1 MASVARG
8 PRPADEFS
16 DAAAIAPTAGQL
28 GRGATR
34 REDLDHVYR
43 RLAASPHPGRI
54 AAGADPHAGDRHP
67 PLETGER
74 NRTIVR
80 TDDEEL
86 RINWALYEGNPYVSL
101 RMWTRDRSGRWWP
114 DSKRGL
120 SIRLRELE
128 DVADA
133 IAAAQDL
140 AAEHRDRRTRRDA
153 PARREPRHARVAPR
167 PDVLPLPSAPVE
179 FDEFAGPSG

>member
-1 MASVARG
+1 MSTADSRPVRTPAGSPRG
-8 PRPADEFS
+8 QT
-16 DAAAIAPTAGQL
+16 PTRAT
-28 GRGATR
+28 GA
-34 REDLDHVYR
+34 
-43 RLAASPHPGRI
+43 
-54 AAGADPHAGDRHP
+54 P

-74 NRTIVR
+74 IRTIVR

-153 PARREPRHARVAPR
+153 PSRREPRRARVAPR
-167 PDVLPLPSAPVE
+167 PDVLPLPSAPAE
-179 FDEFAGPSG
+179 FDEFAGPIG